1 MAKKISIRHPHNCS
15 AEDAASKLDALGKE
29 AAAKYG
35 LTIKGDSRSAQVKG
49 RGVSGTMVLDDNH
62 ITVDLKL
69 GLPAS
74 LVASKV
80 ESGIKD
86 ALLKHFA

>member
-1 MAKKISIRHPHNCS
+1 MAKKIAIRHPHNCS
-15 AEDAASKLDALGKE
+15 AEEAASKLDALGRE

-35 LTIKGDSRSAQVKG
+35 LVIKGDNRRAQVKG
-49 RGVSGTMVLDDNH
+49 RGVSGSMVLDSSH

-74 LVASKV
+74 LVAARV
-80 ESGIKD
+80 ESGIRD